1 MISRVIQRKNNRE
14 KRRLRIRRK
23 VKGTSTLPRLSVFR
37 SNKYIYGQ
45 IIDDVQGTTL
55 VAVSGAKNL
64 AAAKKCGELLAQQ
77 ALKAKIKQVVFDR
90 GGYRYMGRIAQF
102 AQGARQ
108 EGLEF

>member
-1 MISRVIQRKNNRE
+1 
-14 KRRLRIRRK
+14 
-23 VKGTSTLPRLSVFR
+23 
-37 SNKYIYGQ
+37 
-45 IIDDVQGTTL
+45 
-55 VAVSGAKNL
+55 L